1 MRYFL
6 IIALAF
12 TVISCGKS
20 GNSVTNPE
28 EPEAEGGVAFTF
40 KSGQQKISNEFPEPT
55 NVRVFIRRFEN
66 NDLKFN
72 ALADVEVPT
81 DTTIIISVPAHDN
94 YQIDAFS
101 YIDSTISLKP
111 ILKTDQ
117 VSGIS
122 VIADDVTQISLT
134 LEPVTGNFSIPD
146 TVERGDNFNIT
157 ADFDGFFTVSAKYN
171 SQYLSY
177 LNVDSLYQNNFNN
190 DNSDNYD
197 GYSERSD
204 PNAPDL
210 EWNEVSISEYGDTYA
225 YFRISSKLSADEF
238 YRSDENKLSFILNY
252 PNPYITD
259 TLKTFVKIPEGGIGV
274 DVTY

>member
-28 EPEAEGGVAFTF
+28 EPEAKGGVAFTF
-40 KSGQQKISNEFPEPT
+40 NSSNAKVAADFPEPT
-55 NVRVFIRRFEN
+55 NVRVLVRRFEN

-72 ALADVEVPT
+72 AMTDVEVPT
-81 DTTIIISVPAHDN
+81 DTTVVISVPANDG

-101 YIDSTISLKP
+101 YKDSTVSLKP
-111 ILKTDQ
+111 IFKVDQ

-122 VIADDVTQISLT
+122 VTPDNVTNVSLVLESISPSFT
-134 LEPVTGNFSIPD
+134 IPD
-146 TVERGDNFNIT
+146 SVEQGDNFDIT
-157 ADFDGFFTVSAKYN
+157 ANMDGFFNVSASYT
-171 SQYLSY
+171 SQYLVY
-177 LNVDSLYQNNFNN
+177 LKADSSYQNEFTNENTDYSDVYGSGSNN
-190 DNSDNYD
+190 
-197 GYSERSD
+197 
-204 PNAPDL
+204 L
-210 EWNEVSISEYGDTYA
+210 EWNAVSISEFGGQNA
-225 YFRISSKLSADEF
+225 YFQIIAKLAADEF
-238 YRSDENKLSFILNY
+238 YRSDENKFSFVLNY